1 MRFKNVKKTA
11 LTLAMFGVVTSSNA
25 ALFDYNATS
34 DTEFDSP
41 AKQGWM
47 QDNTNNGSG
56 VLTNADGMPAWLV
69 QGNGGKAQWTYSLS
83 TNQHAQASSFGWR
96 MTTEMKMLSGGMIT
110 NYYANGTQR

>member
-11 LTLAMFGVVTSSNA
+11 LMLAMFGMATSSNA
-25 ALFDYNATS
+25 ALFDYNATG

-69 QGNGGKAQWTYSLS
+69 QGNGGRSNGHILSLLINMPKHQVS
-83 TNQHAQASSFGWR
+83 VG
-96 MTTEMKMLSGGMIT
+96 E
-110 NYYANGTQR
+110 

>member
-11 LTLAMFGVVTSSNA
+11 LMLAMFGMATSSNA
-25 ALFDYNATS
+25 ALFDYNATG

-56 VLTNADGMPAWLV
+56 VLTNADGMPRLV
-69 QGNGGKAQWTYSLS
+69 GARYWRESSMDIFSL
-83 TNQHAQASSFGWR
+83 
-96 MTTEMKMLSGGMIT
+96 
-110 NYYANGTQR
+110 Y

>member
-11 LTLAMFGVVTSSNA
+11 LMLAMFGMATSSNA
-25 ALFDYNATS
+25 ALFDYNATG

-69 QGNGGKAQWTYSLS
+69 QGIGGRAQWTYSLS

-96 MTTEMKMLSGGMIT
+96 MTTEMKVLSGGMIT
-110 NYYANGTQR
+110 NYYANGT